1 MNIQA
6 MMKQAQNLQ
15 KTMMKEKE
23 EILDLGM

>member
-15 KTMMKEKE
+15 KNMMRLFRLTLIFE
-23 EILDLGM
+23 L